1 MRALIL
7 YKMGN
12 DNNESDL
19 TNYRLR
25 FENLRIK
32 DEFLEDL
39 RKGAEPY
46 ISGDFISGFD
56 IKTKKFDKLYL
67 DSEYKTKN
75 GEIWAP
81 RKLEH
86 MIFNGNYKYN
96 KKDLL
101 KIINKIA
108 KKHYQD
114 IIIKEMGC

>member
-1 MRALIL
+1 
-7 YKMGN
+7 MGN

-46 ISGDFISGFD
+46 ISGDFSSGFD
-56 IKTKKFDKLYL
+56 IKTKEFNKVYL

-81 RKLEH
+81 IKMQDL
-86 MIFNGNYKYN
+86 IFNSNYKYN

-101 KIINKIA
+101 KVINRISKN
-108 KKHYQD
+108 KYQD